1 MKKMLRAVV
10 VAMLFATGAQAAT
23 VDGPLDKFGN
33 KVTGDLVKGQSY
45 SFDFKT
51 GPLAPLEGSY
61 YSRAFM
67 TITGQGETV
76 TKTAIGQGDPQLLIY
91 GMDWSAFADGP
102 ADFTVSWY
110 LERYMNASPTYQFTP
125 TIGEAPVT
133 GLAFPDNKPIFER
146 TYFDQVSFSTRLA
159 AEPPTP
165 VPIGGTLP
173 LMLSALGLGALVM
186 RRRAKAAL
194 A

>member
-51 GPLAPLEGSY
+51 GPLAPLEGYVISQ
-61 YSRAFM
+61 AFM
-67 TITGQGETV
+67 TITGQGQTV
-76 TKTAIGQGDPQLLIY
+76 KRTAIGQGDPQLLIY

-110 LERYMNASPTYQFTP
+110 LERYKNAALKVQFTP
-125 TIGEAPVT
+125 NNDPIIV
-133 GLAFPDNKPIFER
+133 GLTFTDNKPIFET